1 MERNELEKITREYQ
15 MLQEQLQS
23 LAIQKEQFKAQKEE
37 LHEAQEAVEK
47 AKGKIYITIGGI
59 MVDVDKETA
68 NNNIKER
75 QDSTAMRLTIVEK
88 QFEDLSKKEQSL
100 RSEITKA
107 LKDFKNE

>member
-1 MERNELEKITREYQ
+1 MEKDQLEKITREYQ
-15 MLQEQLQS
+15 MIQEQLQS

-37 LHEAQEAVEK
+37 FKDALEEIEK
-47 AKGKIYITIGGI
+47 AKGKIYLTVGGI

-68 NNNIKER
+68 VKHVKER
-75 QDSTAMRLTIVEK
+75 QDSNVMRLNIVDK

-100 RSEITKA
+100 RSEITTA